1 MEAKTARSI
10 LLSVLLISSSFFT
23 LVMPQAWGQTEL
35 VTVTSTSHQEITV
48 VEYKNSEEN
57 VFDIKSVVLEVYNGK
72 FKSFKTENGW
82 TGKKTSVDTV
92 TFTSTNPIK
101 PGESAKF
108 GIKTDKSEP
117 VFGWKAFDDEGD
129 ELGSG
134 GRIITTQQ
142 EIIKETKPVGPSAIL
157 DDSSFRM
164 IPTTPSVGSSL
175 RIIGDHFAPREKF
188 DFYIDSRKIDS
199 FVTNENGNFILSTK
213 IPDDQ
218 QADRADFIIRDQNNN
233 QKSTSLRIKESS
245 SREIAPL
252 DVSLTVNSD
261 SIYHRGDEKT
271 ISGTATPDSTIT
283 MSISDSEGS
292 ILTTLTAKADSTGKY
307 SITHR
312 VPLDREFGDYIISI
326 SDGKSTVF
334 HPYTVETTQKITL
347 LPGKQ
352 PYQPGETIVVNGT
365 ALPNQEIQI
374 TIDDPVGMEVYANSF
389 VVGADGK
396 VAVEY
401 KLDTAAREGTYVIF
415 ATQGKER
422 ETVLVGVGELP
433 EVQLLVTMSAL
444 NYKTSDQVVINII
457 GPPSSTVNLIIV
469 DPSDK
474 QKFADTITIGPDGY
488 LEYAFSA
495 NGYSPGVY
503 TAVLTRGNAQV
514 EERFSVGLGSE
525 SGPITITVVKDT
537 YLAGDS
543 ILLLGKSKPN
553 IIVTITLIDPD
564 GVKIRTT
571 EVFTKSRDG
580 VFQSSVFRF
589 PSDAKPGIWKI
600 DAASGLNHVSKKLTV
615 LTQSAQG
622 LAVHVDK
629 SPPAYSVGEIVTISG
644 SGAGKSHNIQIKILS
659 SDQTIIGEL
668 SIVAKSD
675 GTYST
680 IWKVPTNFDAGTYT
694 IKVLDATLSTETTFT
709 VQ

>member
-1 MEAKTARSI
+1 MEAKTVRSI

-23 LVMPQAWGQTEL
+23 FVIPHAQGQTEL
-35 VTVTSTSHQEITV
+35 VTVTSTGHQGITV

-57 VFDIKSVVLEVYNGK
+57 VFGIKSVVLEVDNGK

-82 TGKKTSVDTV
+82 TGKKTSADTI

-108 GIKTDKSEP
+108 GIKTDKSDP
-117 VFGWKAFDDEGD
+117 MFSWKAFDGEGD

-157 DDSSFRM
+157 DDSVFRM
-164 IPTTPSVGSSL
+164 IPSTPSVGSSL
-175 RIIGDHFAPREKF
+175 RVIGEHFVPREKL
-188 DFYIDSRKIDS
+188 DFYIDNNKIDS
-199 FVTNENGNFILSTK
+199 FVTDENGNFMLSTK
-213 IPDDQ
+213 IPENQ
-218 QADRADFIIRDQNNN
+218 RADRADFIIKDQNDN
-233 QKSTSLRIKESS
+233 QKSMSLRIKESS
-245 SREIAPL
+245 SRPGAPL
-252 DVSLTVNSD
+252 DISLTVNSD
-261 SIYHRGDEKT
+261 SVFHRGDEAT
-271 ISGTATPDSTIT
+271 ITGTAAPLSTIT
-283 MSISDSEGS
+283 MSISDSEGN
-292 ILTTLTAKADSTGKY
+292 ILTTFTANTSSTGEY
-307 SITHR
+307 SITRR
-312 VPLDREFGDYIISI
+312 VPLDLAFGDYIISI
-326 SDGKSTVF
+326 SDGKNTVF
-334 HPYTVETTQKITL
+334 HPYKVETTQKITL
-347 LPGKQ
+347 SPGKQ
-352 PYQPGETIVVNGT
+352 PYEPGETIVVNGT

-396 VAVEY
+396 VTMEY
-401 KLDTAAREGTYVIF
+401 KLDTAAREGTYIVF
-415 ATQGKER
+415 ASQGSER
-422 ETVLVGVGELP
+422 ETVLIGVGEP
-433 EVQLLVTMSAL
+433 PAPQLLVTMSAL

-503 TAVLTRGNAQV
+503 TAVLTRASTQV

-525 SGPITITVVKDT
+525 SGPVTVRTVKDT

-543 ILLLGKSKPN
+543 ILLIGKSKPN
-553 IIVTITLIDPD
+553 IIVTVTLTDPN
-564 GVKIRTT
+564 GVKIRSVD
-571 EVFTKSRDG
+571 VFTDSKG
-580 VFQSSVFRF
+580 LFTSSAFRF
-589 PSDAKPGIWKI
+589 PSDAKPGIWKL
-600 DAASGLNHVSKKLTV
+600 DVSSGLNHVTKELTV
-615 LTQSAQG
+615 LTQSAEG
-622 LAVHVDK
+622 LAVRVDK
-629 SPPAYSVGEIVTISG
+629 SPPAYRIDEFITISG
-644 SGAGKSHNIQIKILS
+644 DGAGKSHNVQIKILS
-659 SDQTIIGEL
+659 SDQTVIVEL

-675 GTYST
+675 GVYST
-680 IWKVPTNFDAGTYT
+680 IWKVPTNLNAGTYT

>member
-1 MEAKTARSI
+1 MEAKTVRSI

-23 LVMPQAWGQTEL
+23 LVMPQAQGQTEL

-57 VFDIKSVVLEVYNGK
+57 VFDIKSVILEVYNGK

-82 TGKKTSVDTV
+82 TGKKTSADTV

-108 GIKTDKSEP
+108 GIKTDKSDP

-142 EIIKETKPVGPSAIL
+142 EIIKETKPVDPSAIL

-164 IPTTPSVGSSL
+164 IPSTPSVGSSL
-175 RIIGDHFAPREKF
+175 RIIGDHFAPREKL

-199 FVTNENGNFILSTK
+199 FVTDENGNFILSTK
-213 IPDDQ
+213 IPNDQ
-218 QADRADFIIRDQNNN
+218 RADRADFIIRDQNNN
-233 QKSTSLRIKESS
+233 QKSMSLRIKESS

-307 SITHR
+307 SITRR

-334 HPYTVETTQKITL
+334 HPYKVETTQKITL

-365 ALPNQEIQI
+365 ALPNQEIQV

-396 VAVEY
+396 VTVEY
-401 KLDTAAREGTYVIF
+401 KLDTAAREGTYVVF

-457 GPPSSTVNLIIV
+457 GSPSSTVNLLIV

-474 QKFADTITIGPDGY
+474 QKFADTIAIGPDGY
-488 LEYAFSA
+488 REYAFSA

-503 TAVLTRGNAQV
+503 TVVLTRGNAQV

-525 SGPITITVVKDT
+525 SGPVTVRTVKDT

-543 ILLLGKSKPN
+543 ILLIGESKPN
-553 IIVTITLIDPD
+553 IIVTITLTDPN
-564 GVKIRTT
+564 GVKIRSAD
-571 EVFTKSRDG
+571 VFTDSKG
-580 VFQSSVFRF
+580 LFTSSVFRF
-589 PSDAKPGIWKI
+589 PSDAKPGIWKL
-600 DAASGLNHVSKKLTV
+600 DVSSGLNHVTKELTV
-615 LTQSAQG
+615 LTQSAEG
-622 LAVHVDK
+622 LAVRVDK
-629 SPPAYSVGEIVTISG
+629 SPPAYRIDEIITISG
-644 SGAGKSHNIQIKILS
+644 DGAGKSHNVQIKILS
-659 SDQTIIGEL
+659 SDQTVIVEL

-675 GTYST
+675 GVYST
-680 IWKVPTNFDAGTYT
+680 IWKVPTNLNAGTYT

>member
-1 MEAKTARSI
+1 MEAKTVRSI
-10 LLSVLLISSSFFT
+10 FLSVLLMSSSFFT
-23 LVMPQAWGQTEL
+23 FVIPHAQGQTEL
-35 VTVTSTSHQEITV
+35 VTVTSTGHQGITV

-57 VFDIKSVVLEVYNGK
+57 VFDIKSVVLEVDNGK

-82 TGKKTSVDTV
+82 TGKKTSADEV

-108 GIKTDKSEP
+108 GIKTDKSDP
-117 VFGWKAFDDEGD
+117 IFSWKAFDEEGD

-142 EIIKETKPVGPSAIL
+142 EIIKETKISGPSAIL
-157 DDSSFRM
+157 EDSSFRM
-164 IPTTPSVGSSL
+164 IPSAPSVGSSL
-175 RIIGDHFAPREKF
+175 RVIGDHFVPREKL
-188 DFYIDSRKIDS
+188 DFYIDNNKIDS
-199 FVTNENGNFILSTK
+199 FVTDENGNFMLSTK
-213 IPDDQ
+213 IPENQ
-218 QADRADFIIRDQNNN
+218 RADRADFIIKDQNGN
-233 QKSTSLRIKESS
+233 QKSMSLRIKESS
-245 SREIAPL
+245 SRASAPL
-252 DVSLTVNSD
+252 DISLTINSG
-261 SIYHRGDEKT
+261 SVYHRGDKT
-271 ISGTATPDSTIT
+271 IIAGTAVPDSTIT
-283 MSISDSEGS
+283 ISISDSEGN
-292 ILTTLTAKADSTGKY
+292 ILTTFTAKADSTGKY
-307 SITHR
+307 SITR
-312 VPLDREFGDYIISI
+312 TVPSDSEFGDYIASV
-326 SDGKSTVF
+326 SDGTNTIF
-334 HPYTVETTQKITL
+334 HPFKIETTQKIIL
-347 LPGKQ
+347 SPSKQ

-396 VAVEY
+396 VALEY
-401 KLDTAAREGTYVIF
+401 KLDTAAREGTYIVF
-415 ATQGKER
+415 ASQGNER
-422 ETVLVGVGELP
+422 ETVLIGVGELP
-433 EVQLLVTMSAL
+433 EVQLLATMSAL

-474 QKFADTITIGPDGY
+474 QKFSDTITIGPDGY
-488 LEYAFSA
+488 REYAFSA

-525 SGPITITVVKDT
+525 SGPVTVRTVKDT

-543 ILLLGKSKPN
+543 ILLIGESKPN
-553 IIVTITLIDPD
+553 IIVTVTLTDPN
-564 GVKIRTT
+564 GVKIRSADL
-571 EVFTKSRDG
+571 FTDSKG
-580 VFQSSVFRF
+580 LFTSSAFRF
-589 PSDAKPGIWKI
+589 PSDAKPGIWKL
-600 DAASGLNHVSKKLTV
+600 DVSSGLNHVTKELTV
-615 LTQSAQG
+615 LTESAEG
-622 LAVHVDK
+622 LAVRLDK
-629 SPPAYSVGEIVTISG
+629 SPPTYKIDEIITISG
-644 SGAGKSHNIQIKILS
+644 DGAGKSHNVQIKILS
-659 SDQTIIGEL
+659 SDQTEIVEL

-680 IWKVPTNFDAGTYT
+680 IWRVPTNLNAGTYT

>member
-1 MEAKTARSI
+1 MEAKTVRSI
-10 LLSVLLISSSFFT
+10 LLSALLISSSFFT
-23 LVMPQAWGQTEL
+23 LVMPQAQGQTEL

-57 VFDIKSVVLEVYNGK
+57 VFDIKSVILEVYNGK

-82 TGKKTSVDTV
+82 TGKKTSADTV

-108 GIKTDKSEP
+108 GIKTDKSDP

-164 IPTTPSVGSSL
+164 IPSTPSVGSSL
-175 RIIGDHFAPREKF
+175 RIIGDHFAPREKL

-199 FVTNENGNFILSTK
+199 FVTDENGNFILSTK

-218 QADRADFIIRDQNNN
+218 RADRADFIIRDQNNN
-233 QKSTSLRIKESS
+233 QKSMSLRIKESS
-245 SREIAPL
+245 SRGIAPL

-271 ISGTATPDSTIT
+271 ISGTVTPDSTIT
-283 MSISDSEGS
+283 MSISDSDGS

-347 LPGKQ
+347 LPSKQ

-422 ETVLVGVGELP
+422 EIVLVGVGELP

-525 SGPITITVVKDT
+525 SGPVTVRTVKDT

-543 ILLLGKSKPN
+543 ILLIGESKPN
-553 IIVTITLIDPD
+553 IIVTVTLTDPN
-564 GVKIRTT
+564 GVKVRSAD
-571 EVFTKSRDG
+571 VFTDSKG
-580 VFQSSVFRF
+580 VFTSSAFRF
-589 PSDAKPGIWKI
+589 PSDAKPGIWKL
-600 DAASGLNHVSKKLTV
+600 DVSSGLNHVTKELTV
-615 LTQSAQG
+615 LTQSAEG
-622 LAVHVDK
+622 LAVRVDK
-629 SPPAYSVGEIVTISG
+629 SPPTYKVDDIITISG
-644 SGAGKSHNIQIKILS
+644 DGAGKSHNVQIKILS
-659 SDQTIIGEL
+659 SDQTVIVEL

-680 IWKVPTNFDAGTYT
+680 IWKVPTNLNAGTYT

>member
-1 MEAKTARSI
+1 MEAKTVRSI

-23 LVMPQAWGQTEL
+23 LVIPHAQGQTEL

-82 TGKKTSVDTV
+82 TGKKTSADAV

-108 GIKTDKSEP
+108 GIKTDKSDP

-164 IPTTPSVGSSL
+164 IPSTPSVGSSL
-175 RIIGDHFAPREKF
+175 RIIGDHFAPREKL

-199 FVTNENGNFILSTK
+199 FVTDENGNFILSTK
-213 IPDDQ
+213 IPENQ
-218 QADRADFIIRDQNNN
+218 RADRADFIIKDQNNN
-233 QKSTSLRIKESS
+233 QKSMSLRIKESS

-292 ILTTLTAKADSTGKY
+292 ILTTLTAKADSIGKY

-312 VPLDREFGDYIISI
+312 VPLDREFGDYIISV

-334 HPYTVETTQKITL
+334 HPYTVKTTQKITL

-389 VVGADGK
+389 VVSTDGK
-396 VAVEY
+396 VTVEY
-401 KLDTAAREGTYVIF
+401 KLDTAAREGTYIVF

-422 ETVLVGVGELP
+422 EITLVGVGEP
-433 EVQLLVTMSAL
+433 PAAQLLVTMSAL
-444 NYKTSDQVVINII
+444 NYKTSEQAVINII
-457 GPPSSTVNLIIV
+457 GPPSSTVSLIIV

-488 LEYAFSA
+488 HEYTFSL

-503 TAVLTRGNAQV
+503 TLVLTRANTQV

-564 GVKIRTT
+564 GVKVRTAD
-571 EVFTKSRDG
+571 VFTESREG
-580 VFQSSVFRF
+580 VFKSSVFRF

-600 DAASGLNHVSKKLTV
+600 DAASGLNHVSKELTV
-615 LTQSAQG
+615 LTQSVQG
-622 LAVHVDK
+622 LAVRVDK
-629 SPPAYSVGEIVTISG
+629 SPPAYSVDEIVTISG
-644 SGAGKSHNIQIKILS
+644 SGAGKSHNIEIKILS
-659 SDQTIIGEL
+659 SDQTVVAEL
-668 SIVAKSD
+668 SFSAKSD

-680 IWKVPTNFDAGTYT
+680 KWQIPKNLDAGTYT